1 MKLTLHTVGLYS
13 LIVVIAYAPTFLLA
27 GSIDGDEW
35 VKSGAGAL
43 GLALVA
49 LLAKILPPYTLPI
62 RRRRKP
68 NAND

>member
-1 MKLTLHTVGLYS
+1 MTLSFKTILMFAALVF
-13 LIVVIAYAPTFLLA
+13 IAYAPTFFLA

-49 LLAKILPPYTLPI
+49 LLAKLVQNN
-62 RRRRKP
+62 K
-68 NAND
+68 NKKNNDYGNDY